1 MLWLKNERSS
11 LFALSE
17 FIIADVFSKCRSIFS
32 PWGCYRNVVQPS
44 LLQHEQKQQLRQK
57 DVCLFKDTLIR
68 MFLTVCF
75 LLLKQSEVSNRQAQ
89 TYWFRGSNI
98 KQEEEKKKKLTFV
111 RAIPC
116 NCDAINTIFYFFWD
130 EYVSGWFWVAC
141 VEDPWTVWVLRR
153 CKMTVLQEQCHATI
167 EGTKTDHYFRKL
179 FFQHHEIFKKFVG
192 WTIWL
197 VWIWR
202 KLSVQFVA
210 AAMFYILNGIWRLTE
225 YVWRDLLF

>member
-1 MLWLKNERSS
+1 
-11 LFALSE
+11 
-17 FIIADVFSKCRSIFS
+17 
-32 PWGCYRNVVQPS
+32 
-44 LLQHEQKQQLRQK
+44 
-57 DVCLFKDTLIR
+57 

-98 KQEEEKKKKLTFV
+98 KQSEEEKKK
-111 RAIPC
+111 ANICPC
-116 NCDAINTIFYFFWD
+116 NPMQLRCNKYYFLGFLD

-210 AAMFYILNGIWRLTE
+210 AAMVYILNGIWRLTE
-225 YVWRDLLF
+225 YVWRDLCFKTFPVSWLLIQMEESNAVRCPARKPRMSWHRRPANTLVVLWR